1 MEEKDS
7 LASELLHLVKTQAR
21 RWFIAFIV
29 VLIMLFA
36 TNLAWLYAWNLPSEE
51 STSESYDIQSE
62 DNGNAVYNE
71 SGGVNICTSESDEN
85 WNSKT
90 YQQTSFK
97 KKVKE
102 AINDNFRIYQARA

>member
-62 DNGNAVYNE
+62 DLHISYDYARQL
-71 SGGVNICTSESDEN
+71 SRKVN
-85 WNSKT
+85 
-90 YQQTSFK
+90 K
-97 KKVKE
+97 KILKVL
-102 AINDNFRIYQARA
+102 

>member
-62 DNGNAVYNE
+62 DNGNAIYSE
-71 SGGVNICTSESDEN
+71 SGGVNIGMSESDE
-85 WNSKT
+85 
-90 YQQTSFK
+90 
-97 KKVKE
+97 
-102 AINDNFRIYQARA
+102 D

>member
-36 TNLAWLYAWNLPSEE
+36 TNLAWLYAWNLPS
-51 STSESYDIQSE
+51 
-62 DNGNAVYNE
+62 
-71 SGGVNICTSESDEN
+71 
-85 WNSKT
+85 
-90 YQQTSFK
+90 
-97 KKVKE
+97 
-102 AINDNFRIYQARA
+102 

>member
-62 DNGNAVYNE
+62 DKGISLEQIAEDLHISYDYARQL
-71 SGGVNICTSESDEN
+71 SRKVN
-85 WNSKT
+85 
-90 YQQTSFK
+90 K
-97 KKVKE
+97 KILKVL
-102 AINDNFRIYQARA
+102 

>member
-36 TNLAWLYAWNLPSEE
+36 TNLVWLYAWNLPDDV
-51 STSESYDIQSE
+51 TSESYDINAE
-62 DNGNAVYNE
+62 DEGNAIYNE
-71 SGGVNICTSESDEN
+71 SAGVDIGTDSS
-85 WNSKT
+85 
-90 YQQTSFK
+90 QQ
-97 KKVKE
+97 
-102 AINDNFRIYQARA
+102 D

>member
-21 RWFIAFIV
+21 RWFIAFII

-62 DNGNAVYNE
+62 DNVYNE
-71 SGGVNICTSESDEN
+71 SGGVNIGTSESDEN
-85 WNSKT
+85 
-90 YQQTSFK
+90 
-97 KKVKE
+97 
-102 AINDNFRIYQARA
+102 

>member
-36 TNLAWLYAWNLPSEE
+36 TNLAWLYAQNLPSEE

-62 DNGNAVYNE
+62 DNGNAVYSE
-71 SGGVNICTSESDEN
+71 SGGVNIGTSESIPIAKELAEN
-85 WNSKT
+85 ELAKHFDVDAFYNSCT
-90 YQQTSFK
+90 C
-97 KKVKE
+97 
-102 AINDNFRIYQARA
+102 R

>member
-36 TNLAWLYAWNLPSEE
+36 TNLAWLYAWNLPDDV
-51 STSESYDIQSE
+51 TSESYDINAE
-62 DNGNAVYNE
+62 DE
-71 SGGVNICTSESDEN
+71 LDFED
-85 WNSKT
+85 
-90 YQQTSFK
+90 
-97 KKVKE
+97 
-102 AINDNFRIYQARA
+102 AINTAEGWYDEDWDEDD

>member
-36 TNLAWLYAWNLPSEE
+36 TNLAWLYAWNLPDDV
-51 STSESYDIQSE
+51 TSESYDINAE
-62 DNGNAVYNE
+62 DEENAIYNE
-71 SGGVNICTSESDEN
+71 SGGVDIGTDSS
-85 WNSKT
+85 
-90 YQQTSFK
+90 QQ
-97 KKVKE
+97 
-102 AINDNFRIYQARA
+102 D

>member
-62 DNGNAVYNE
+62 DNG
-71 SGGVNICTSESDEN
+71 SGGVNIGTSESDEN
-85 WNSKT
+85 
-90 YQQTSFK
+90 
-97 KKVKE
+97 
-102 AINDNFRIYQARA
+102 